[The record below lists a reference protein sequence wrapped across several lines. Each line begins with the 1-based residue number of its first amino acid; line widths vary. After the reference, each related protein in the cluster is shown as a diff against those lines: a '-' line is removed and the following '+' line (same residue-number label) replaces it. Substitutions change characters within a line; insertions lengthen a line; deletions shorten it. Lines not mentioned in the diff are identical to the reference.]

1 METPGG
7 FFLPG
12 GWDLQPQTVVGTPCP
27 GKFHLAM
34 TIFIGQSLA
43 VKSIFIALFL
53 ATPVFASTISVVSIH
68 EPISLHGTDVDGMI
82 SDTGEALQATVI
94 ARPMAL
100 TGAFP
105 EDLVASIR
113 TPHKLPSNN
122 PNYKVEEANLLI
134 LCNVGIAAEL
144 TEEGLLVKLD
154 VSQLGIPLEVDL
166 TSRQLLKLSLVALR
180 RTLEE
185 YHRPQ
190 TEPLKVIVAITG
202 TTENNASLLDLQV
215 TFTLEEQP

>member
-1 METPGG
+1 MKAALIA
-7 FFLPG
+7 FFLSSR
-12 GWDLQPQTVVGTPCP
+12 
-27 GKFHLAM
+27 
-34 TIFIGQSLA
+34 IF
-43 VKSIFIALFL
+43 
-53 ATPVFASTISVVSIH
+53 ATTISVVSIH
-68 EPISLHGTDVDGMI
+68 EPVSLHGTDVDGMI

-105 EDLVASIR
+105 EVLIEAIR
-113 TPHKLPSNN
+113 TPHKIPTNN

-134 LCNVGIAAEL
+134 LCNVDIGAEL
-144 TEEGLLVKLD
+144 TDEGLVVDLD
-154 VSQLGIPLEVDL
+154 VSQLSIPVEVDL

-190 TEPLKVIVAITG
+190 TEPLKVMVAITG
-202 TTENNASLLDLQV
+202 TTEKNASLMDLQV
-215 TFTLEEQP
+215 NFTMESQP

>member
-1 METPGG
+1 MKT
-7 FFLPG
+7 
-12 GWDLQPQTVVGTPCP
+12 
-27 GKFHLAM
+27 
-34 TIFIGQSLA
+34 A
-43 VKSIFIALFL
+43 VIALLLSTRIF
-53 ATPVFASTISVVSIH
+53 ATTISVIPIH

-82 SDTGEALQATVI
+82 ADTGEALQATVV

-105 EDLVASIR
+105 EDLVGAIR
-113 TPHKLPSNN
+113 TPHKLPTNN

-134 LCNVGIAAEL
+134 LCNVGISAEA
-144 TEEGLLVKLD
+144 TDEGLLVKLD
-154 VSQLGIPLEVDL
+154 VSQLSIPVEVDL

-185 YHRPQ
+185 YHNPQ

-202 TTENNASLLDLQV
+202 TSENNASLMDLQV
-215 TFTLEEQP
+215 TFTLEAQP